1 MEALMLTLE
10 ELAVHMQLE
19 IQTVRGWVEEGWL
32 VSREATDLIFSDV
45 DLARAQLIVDLKE
58 DIGVNDEGVGIILD
72 LLDQVHGLR
81 NALRTVGQT
90 LVATGALAR

>member
-32 VSREATDLIFSDV
+32 VSREATDLIFQGGY
-45 DLARAQLIVDLKE
+45 RRE
-58 DIGVNDEGVGIILD
+58 
-72 LLDQVHGLR
+72 
-81 NALRTVGQT
+81 
-90 LVATGALAR
+90 